1 MKKLHVRC
9 IQSLLV
15 NFFQLK
21 SLTSFNV
28 FVQIVAPFLGFITN
42 LVLRNLCGNLLCITA
57 TRKRMTHR
65 AQLRR

>member
-1 MKKLHVRC
+1 MKKLHVRY

-28 FVQIVAPFLGFITN
+28 FVEIVAPFFGLYLKFSFT
-42 LVLRNLCGNLLCITA
+42 
-57 TRKRMTHR
+57 
-65 AQLRR
+65 